1 MILFYFDYPKV
12 KHSLGEAAL
21 EDPYPAWL
29 LDTLGVIRAANLMA
43 FWLWD
48 TLKPGE
54 PVRRDALLGTSALNV
69 FANNFER
76 IPVEQNG
83 EFYAKKSAVARRM
96 NAEMGSSLCTSFI
109 TAMKSDP
116 RLAQIYGQATPY
128 IDREWEHT
136 LRIIPPGLSG
146 SDDTRLLE
154 FQVTLFRLE
163 GNSGFLC
170 TYTPN
175 RATLP
180 AIEEQHSLLIDQYG
194 DKGYVQTGDM
204 GQDNVES
211 SQQPTSVQ
219 GDYREYYPAI
229 IQDPLWYII
238 GENKAHRLLTGDSV
252 VGMHFFELFF
262 APQLHQ
268 WLGPVQET
276 SAPRAIKY
284 FDVFTVRYLRED
296 HELHARYEQVMKY
309 LLQIQDFRNVLEIS
323 RKLPI
328 RIYIPD
334 DPEDSFYTCRVILP
348 WPFSPEIALQFRAMV
363 RFIYGNALVHADIRD
378 YKETLVPENSETE
391 VALILLYLA
400 STTPARD
407 EGDADDTAFQQ
418 FLWLLAVMRVVKEGL
433 SRKDGED
440 SRWEPESAFGRI
452 RYELDEQFD
461 KSTEDAIDR
470 AITELREIIG
480 TLDNRGIVGRRL
492 LLAMLH
498 SLTATKDNLELLSK
512 FLSQELE
519 AGEDTGYRDE
529 AEGGELAG

>member
-1 MILFYFDYPKV
+1 MFYFDYPKV
-12 KHSLGEAAL
+12 KHSLGQAAL
-21 EDPYPAWL
+21 GDPYPAWL

-48 TLKPGE
+48 ALKPGE
-54 PVRRDALLGTSALNV
+54 PVSRDALLDTSAFNV
-69 FANNFER
+69 FANNIER
-76 IPVEQNG
+76 IPVEYNG

-96 NAEMGSSLCTSFI
+96 NAEMGSSLCASFI

-116 RLAQIYGQATPY
+116 RLAQIYEQATPY
-128 IDREWEHT
+128 TDREWEYT
-136 LRIIPPGLSG
+136 LRIRPPSLSG

-154 FQVTLFRLE
+154 FQVTIFRLE

-180 AIEEQHSLLIDQYG
+180 AIEEQHCLLIDQYG
-194 DKGYVQTGDM
+194 DKGYVQTEDM
-204 GQDNVES
+204 GENNVES
-211 SQQPTSVQ
+211 SQQSTSVK
-219 GDYREYYPAI
+219 GDYREYYPAM

-238 GENKAHRLLTGDSV
+238 GENKALRLLVGNSV
-252 VGMHFFELFF
+252 VGRHFFELLF
-262 APQLHQ
+262 APQLRQ

-309 LLQIQDFRNVLEIS
+309 LLQIQDFRYVLEIS
-323 RKLPI
+323 RKLPV
-328 RIYIPD
+328 RIDIPD
-334 DPEDSFYTCRVILP
+334 NPEDFFYTYRVILP
-348 WPFSPEIALQFRAMV
+348 WPFSPEIALYFRSMV
-363 RFIYGNALVHADIRD
+363 RFIHGNALVHTDIRD

-400 STTPARD
+400 STTPARE
-407 EGDADDTAFQQ
+407 EGDADNTAFQQ
-418 FLWLLAVMRVVKEGL
+418 FLWLLAVMKAVKEGL
-433 SRKDGED
+433 SRKDEED
-440 SRWEPESAFGRI
+440 NRWEPESAFGRI
-452 RYELDEQFD
+452 RYALDEKFD

-470 AITELREIIG
+470 AIAELREIIG
-480 TLDNRGIVGRRL
+480 TLDSSGIVERRL

-498 SLTATKDNLELLSK
+498 SFTATKDNLELLSK
-512 FLSQELE
+512 FLSEELE
-519 AGEDTGYRDE
+519 AD
-529 AEGGELAG
+529 GGVE